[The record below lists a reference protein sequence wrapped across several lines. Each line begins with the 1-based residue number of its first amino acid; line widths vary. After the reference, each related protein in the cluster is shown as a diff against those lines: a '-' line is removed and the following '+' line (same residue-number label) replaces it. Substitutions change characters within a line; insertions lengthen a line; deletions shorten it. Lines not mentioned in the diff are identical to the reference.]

1 MSEPDRGLMSFYGT
15 EDLYLAK
22 LANKKPL
29 AAALALPIL
38 AYMFMR
44 SNANAGDQLSG
55 RDYSDNVRFHAAQA
69 ALNAGDDAALR
80 GDSFSTQAPQGYYD
94 KSASIVADIGR
105 DLAKLSGIGGAV
117 LGTLS
122 PGLKTK
128 AILGAGALGAGY
140 GALRA
145 GRAVAHEA
153 GKPAELRIQGAG
165 PALPRYVNEW
175 GVPS

>member
-1 MSEPDRGLMSFYGT
+1 MSLYGT

-44 SNANAGDQLSG
+44 SNQNAGNQLNEQ
-55 RDYSDNVRFHAAQA
+55 DYSNNARFHAAQS

-80 GDSFSTQAPQGYYD
+80 GGSLSTQAPAGYYD
-94 KSASIVADIGR
+94 KNAAVIAEVGR
-105 DLAKLSGIGGAV
+105 DLAKLSGIGGAALSA
-117 LGTLS
+117 LGA
-122 PGLKTK
+122 GWKTK
-128 AILGAGALGAGY
+128 AMLGVGAAGAGY

-175 GVPS
+175 GQPT